1 MLRTLIAIPV
11 YNESRSIPSVMK
23 RVIENLPAGHSEQ
36 DILAIDDGSSDATP
50 ELLRKFPI
58 NILRHGRNM
67 GYGQSLIDAFAFAQL
82 RGYDWVITMD
92 CDEQHEP
99 SRIGLFIEEQRKAE
113 ALRLAGKPAPDVL
126 SGSRYIATMDEST
139 EPPPDRRAINM
150 TLTAEINDRLGFIPP
165 LTDTFCGFKSH
176 RVSSLQH
183 LNLTE
188 TGYAFPMQLWVQ
200 IAARGLLVK
209 EIPVR
214 LIYLDLKRSFG
225 AQLDDP
231 RVRLNHYRSVLNR
244 EIGRYS
250 YAISQRLGLIA
261 PPQS

>member
-1 MLRTLIAIPV
+1 MRTLIAIPV
-11 YNESRSIPSVMK
+11 YNEARSIPSVMR
-23 RVIENLPAGHSEQ
+23 RVIENLPDGHTEQ
-36 DILAIDDGSSDATP
+36 DILAIDDGSSDTTP

-82 RGYDWVITMD
+82 RKYDWVITMD

-99 SRIGLFIEEQRKAE
+99 SRIGSFIDEQRKAE
-113 ALRLAGKPAPDVL
+113 ALTMAGKPSPDIL

-150 TLTAEINDRLGFIPP
+150 TLTAEINDRLGFMPP

-176 RVSSLQH
+176 RVSSLSH
-183 LNLTE
+183 LSLTE
-188 TGYAFPMQLWVQ
+188 TGYAFPMQLWAQV
-200 IAARGLLVK
+200 AAKGLLVK
-209 EIPVR
+209 EVPVR
-214 LIYLDLKRSFG
+214 LIYLDMKRSFG
-225 AQLDDP
+225 ATLDDP

-244 EIGRYS
+244 EIGRHCGS
-250 YAISQRLGLIA
+250 ISQRLGLCK